1 MYHTQKIL
9 MRLASFKFYIGNLLE
24 LPNGQNI
31 TPIIMFMI
39 ISHKDNY
46 YYNSLTLDTGGE
58 LDEVKG

>member
-1 MYHTQKIL
+1 
-9 MRLASFKFYIGNLLE
+9 
-24 LPNGQNI
+24 
-31 TPIIMFMI
+31 MFMI